1 MISPEEIKRQALSWW
16 KPFLQ
21 STISGEAFFP
31 KSITRIGKVHSVNVT
46 QQFETL
52 QQEVAKLYLY
62 SKNKTGIG
70 YLVKTKEKHFR
81 RTGSHELPDEIVFET
96 VDDYITFIDKKREW
110 KQFLIYSEK
119 VIKCIPQLKTW
130 ALSNCTWLTD
140 AETYWDGILSVCL
153 YFLENPRPNLYL
165 RQLPIAVHT
174 KFIED
179 NTALLQ
185 SLLDFLIPDHLRN
198 PQQKRFAER
207 YFLKYD
213 EPLIRI
219 RLLDQHLSV
228 FGNFLDISIPL
239 SDFYGMDIPADNV
252 LITENKMNFL
262 TLPFLPSTIAVWSGG
277 GFNISYL
284 KNVDW
289 LSRKHILYWGD
300 IDEHGFQIL
309 HQLKSY
315 YPEAQSTMMD
325 LNTFEHFSEFA
336 VVGAKNKSEQLPLLT
351 DKERA
356 LFEKLK
362 ATTKNRLEQEKI
374 TQEYVNDCLRSIYK
388 CEKF

>member
-1 MISPEEIKRQALSWW
+1 MISPEEIKRQALNWW

-21 STISGEAFFP
+21 STLSGEPFFP
-31 KSITRIGKVHSVNVT
+31 KSITRIGKVHSLNVT
-46 QQFETL
+46 EQFETL
-52 QQEVAKLYLY
+52 QQEVAILYLH
-62 SKNKTGIG
+62 SKNQTGIG

-96 VDDYITFIDKKREW
+96 VDDYIAFIDKKKEW
-110 KQFLIYSEK
+110 KHFLIYSEK

-130 ALSNCTWLTD
+130 ALSNCVWLAD
-140 AETYWDGILSVCL
+140 AETNWDGILSVCL

-179 NTALLQ
+179 NTAILQ
-185 SLLDFLIPDHLRN
+185 SLLDFLIPDHIRN
-198 PQQKRFAER
+198 PQLKRFADR

-219 RLLDQHLSV
+219 RLLDENLSV
-228 FGNFLDISIPL
+228 FGSFLDISVPL
-239 SDFYGMDIPADNV
+239 SDFYVMDIPAENV

-289 LSRKHILYWGD
+289 LSGKRILYWGD

-309 HQLKSY
+309 HQLRIY
-315 YPEAQSTMMD
+315 FPEAQSMMMD
-325 LNTFEHFSEFA
+325 FKTFEHFSAFV
-336 VVGAKNKSEQLPLLT
+336 VVGASNKSEQLPLLNE
-351 DKERA
+351 KEQE
-356 LFEKLK
+356 LFEHLK
-362 ATTKNRLEQEKI
+362 TTNKSRLEQEKI
-374 TQEYVNDCLRSIYK
+374 TQEYVNDYLSSTYK
-388 CEKF
+388 FEKV

>member
-1 MISPEEIKRQALSWW
+1 MISLEEIKRQALSWW

-21 STISGEAFFP
+21 STLSGEAFFP

-52 QQEVAKLYLY
+52 QQEVATLYLH
-62 SKNKTGIG
+62 SKNQTGIG

-81 RTGSHELPDEIVFET
+81 RTGSHDLPDEVVFET
-96 VDDYITFIDKKREW
+96 VDDYIAFTGKKKEW
-110 KQFLIYSEK
+110 KQFLNNSEK
-119 VIKCIPQLKTW
+119 AITCIPQLKTW
-130 ALSNCTWLTD
+130 VLSNCNWLTD
-140 AETYWDGILSVCL
+140 AQTNWDGILSVCL

-165 RQLPIAVHT
+165 RQLPVAIHT

-179 NTALLQ
+179 NTAILQ
-185 SLLDFLIPDHLRN
+185 SILDFLIPDHIRN
-198 PQQKRFAER
+198 LQLKRFAER

-219 RLLDQHLSV
+219 RLLDRHLSL
-228 FGNFLDISIPL
+228 FGSFLDISIPL
-239 SDFYGMDIPADNV
+239 SDFYGMDIPAENV

-289 LSRKHILYWGD
+289 LSGKHILYWGD
-300 IDEHGFQIL
+300 IDEHGFQML
-309 HQLKSY
+309 HQLRSY
-315 YPEAQSTMMD
+315 YPEAQSMMMD
-325 LNTFEHFSEFA
+325 FKTFEHFSEFA
-336 VVGAKNKSEQLPLLT
+336 VAGARNKSENLLLLT
-351 DKERA
+351 DDERK
-356 LFEKLK
+356 LFEHLKL
-362 ATTKNRLEQEKI
+362 TDRNRLEQEKI
-374 TQEYVNDCLRSIYK
+374 SQGYVIEYLKSNLQ
-388 CEKF
+388 